1 MDDQSTLVNLN
12 TAEREELMT
21 LPGVGPAIADRILES
36 RPFTSIDDLR
46 RVSGIGSNFV
56 EGIRTRITLNNDST
70 STAAP
75 TEPAPVEMAAEE
87 PPEHPAEV
95 SPPDVEP
102 ASEAGEQLAVQPP
115 TTGAESEGHMEPLEE
130 ESQPAEVQP
139 ETPSIESAEELPV
152 KPVSEVEPVGAAAV
166 AEPVE
171 ARPETQ
177 PVEQAPEP
185 EPAEEAPES
194 SGAVKVFTV
203 PEGQTPGPQAEFTP
217 PPAQPA
223 APATQPRAVTRSQA
237 LWMAIGTGFLALVL
251 AFVLS
256 LGVLAAINGGLRFVS
271 PADLNALGRKVDGV
285 TTQTQILQQDLDGLR
300 GRVDNLEGLSGRMST
315 VEGQAKQLRTDL
327 DAASQQVQQINQQ
340 MTQVSSDIKD
350 LQSQT
355 GRFQGFLDG
364 LKSLL
369 NQVTQP

>member
-36 RPFTSIDDLR
+36 RPFSSIDDLR

-70 STAAP
+70 SAVAP
-75 TEPAPVEMAAEE
+75 SEPAPAGIAAAE
-87 PPEHPAEV
+87 PPETPAEV
-95 SPPDVEP
+95 SSP
-102 ASEAGEQLAVQPP
+102 AGELESEAGEQLEAQ
-115 TTGAESEGHMEPLEE
+115 TLAAGAELEGQIEPLEE
-130 ESQPAEVQP
+130 EPQPAAFEPAEAQP
-139 ETPSIESAEELPV
+139 ETPS
-152 KPVSEVEPVGAAAV
+152 VEAMPE

-171 ARPETQ
+171 A
-177 PVEQAPEP
+177 APEL
-185 EPAEEAPES
+185 ESAEEAPET

-203 PEGQTPGPQAEFTP
+203 PEGQTPGPQAEFAP

-223 APATQPRAVTRSQA
+223 APAAQSRAVTRSQA
-237 LWMAIGTGFLALVL
+237 LWMAIGTGFLAFVL